1 MASRVPQGK
10 GSKDRTGDR
19 KAYDANYGGIRW
31 PSRADPAKSAT
42 AVKPKVNPTPSAR
55 HVESARIPPLD
66 RRATR
71 RTNATPCIRASRI
84 MSG

>member
-31 PSRADPAKSAT
+31 PSRDSPAKPA
-42 AVKPKVNPTPSAR
+42 APPAKPKTP
-55 HVESARIPPLD
+55 PPSS
-66 RRATR
+66 
-71 RTNATPCIRASRI
+71 SRQD
-84 MSG
+84 